1 MPRVAFTQNLQ
12 RHLACDVSMVGGST
26 IAEALDEVFRDNQT
40 LRGYI
45 LDDSGGVRKHIA
57 VYINNEMIT
66 DRRHLSDPVCETDE
80 VYVMQALSGG

>member
-12 RHLACDVSMVGGST
+12 RHLTCGVSTVGGASVG
-26 IAEALDEVFRDNQT
+26 EALGEVFRDNPS

-45 LDDSGGVRKHIA
+45 LDDDGGVRKHIA
-57 VYINNEMIT
+57 IYINNETIT
-66 DRRHLSDPVCETDE
+66 DRAHLSDPVCEADE